1 MGVPPATLRGALEP
15 WCAVGATGALRVED
29 PPGGAIFIVDGRLSY
44 AECGLVTGVDK
55 LLTASGRV
63 PADVWRAAVASGRAT
78 GRIGDTLVADGYI
91 SRNELALSA
100 LSALMDAAF
109 FLFDAAVT
117 AQFEPDAVNP
127 LGTFCELEFAEVCAE
142 VDRRRRLLADVWPDP
157 AIDTAAVVP
166 ARRLRGH
173 QVSLTAAQWEIVANA
188 DRRRSPTDLARLLGR
203 ETFVMLLEAR
213 RLARSGLIEPGRPG
227 GSAVAESVAA
237 VRARTAAAMVRATS
251 DHRSPTYP
259 SEGGQSTDGQS
270 ADGRSADPPSP
281 DRRSVDRA
289 SAGLPPV
296 DRASA
301 GAPPV
306 DRASVDRASGDRQP
320 GDRQPGDRRVPDQRV
335 DSRSAG
341 PARGSAAVPAGAVPA
356 TSGVGLSSVTLPVRT
371 PADDPDETR
380 GLDVPLPRRRT
391 GGTGGTGEPR
401 RWPADPAVERPVE
414 ECSESTLMRIQ
425 RALRAL
431 R

>member
-1 MGVPPATLRGALEP
+1 VGASVPSTLRGALEP

-44 AECGLVTGVDK
+44 AECGLVSGVDK

-63 PADVWRAAVASGRAT
+63 PADVWRAAVAAGRAT
-78 GRIGDTLVADGYI
+78 GRIGDTLISDGHI
-91 SRNELALSA
+91 SRHELALSA

-127 LGTFCELEFAEVCAE
+127 LGAFCELEFAAVCTE
-142 VDRRRRLLADVWPDP
+142 VDRRRRLLDDVWPDP

-166 ARRLRGH
+166 ARRIRGH

-237 VRARTAAAMVRATS
+237 VRARTAAAMVRAS
-251 DHRSPTYP
+251 DQRASDQRSAAL
-259 SEGGQSTDGQS
+259 GS
-270 ADGRSADPPSP
+270 ADQRVRD
-281 DRRSVDRA
+281 
-289 SAGLPPV
+289 L
-296 DRASA
+296 
-301 GAPPV
+301 
-306 DRASVDRASGDRQP
+306 
-320 GDRQPGDRRVPDQRV
+320 RVPDQRPADQRV
-335 DSRSAG
+335 PEQRAEPRSGA
-341 PARGSAAVPAGAVPA
+341 PARGSATVPAAA
-356 TSGVGLSSVTLPVRT
+356 AAASVTPLI
-371 PADDPDETR
+371 PAVQAQAADEQGR
-380 GLDVPLPRRRT
+380 RDQPGPVPLPRRRA
-391 GGTGGTGEPR
+391 GEPR
-401 RWPADPAVERPVE
+401 HWPANPADDGRVVE
-414 ECSESTLMRIQ
+414 ECSESTLVRIH

>member
-1 MGVPPATLRGALEP
+1 VGASVPSTLRGVLEP

-29 PPGGAIFIVDGRLSY
+29 PPGGAIYIVDGRLSY
-44 AECGLVTGVDK
+44 AECGQVSGVDK
-55 LLTASGRV
+55 LLTASGRL
-63 PADVWRAAVASGRAT
+63 PADVWRAAVAAGRST
-78 GRIGDTLVADGYI
+78 GRIGDTLIADGHI

-100 LSALMDAAF
+100 LSGLMDAAF

-127 LGTFCELEFAEVCAE
+127 LGTFCQLEFAAVCVE

-188 DRRRSPTDLARLLGR
+188 DRRRTPADLARLLGR

-237 VRARTAAAMVRATS
+237 VRARTAAAMVR
-251 DHRSPTYP
+251 
-259 SEGGQSTDGQS
+259 
-270 ADGRSADPPSP
+270 SP
-281 DRRSVDRA
+281 DQRADRALDQRVPEQRVDRA
-289 SAGLPPV
+289 L
-296 DRASA
+296 
-301 GAPPV
+301 
-306 DRASVDRASGDRQP
+306 
-320 GDRQPGDRRVPDQRV
+320 DQRV
-335 DSRSAG
+335 PEQRGEAVLAP
-341 PARGSAAVPAGAVPA
+341 PARGSAVVSAAAA
-356 TSGVGLSSVTLPVRT
+356 SGVPPMTVPLAP
-371 PADDPDETR
+371 PAADD
-380 GLDVPLPRRRT
+380 LDRREPVASVPLPRRRAA
-391 GGTGGTGEPR
+391 EPR
-401 RWPADPAVERPVE
+401 RWPANPIDDGRVVE
-414 ECSESTLMRIQ
+414 ECSDSTLMRIQ

>member
-1 MGVPPATLRGALEP
+1 MGASVPSTLRGALEP
-15 WCAVGATGALRVED
+15 WCAIGATGALRVED

-44 AECGLVTGVDK
+44 AECGLVSGVDK

-78 GRIGDTLVADGYI
+78 GRIGDTLIADGHI
-91 SRNELALSA
+91 SRNVLALSA

-127 LGTFCELEFAEVCAE
+127 LGAFCELEFAAVCTE
-142 VDRRRRLLADVWPDP
+142 VDRRRRLLDEVWPDP

-188 DRRRSPTDLARLLGR
+188 DRRRSPADLARLLGR

-213 RLARSGLIEPGRPG
+213 RLVRSGLIEPGRPG

-237 VRARTAAAMVRATS
+237 VRARTAAAMVRAS
-251 DHRSPTYP
+251 DQRTQDRLAQEKQLQEKHVHDKPAQHQR
-259 SEGGQSTDGQS
+259 
-270 ADGRSADPPSP
+270 GRDL
-281 DRRSVDRA
+281 RSVDRT
-289 SAGLPPV
+289 G
-296 DRASA
+296 DHRAA
-301 GAPPV
+301 E
-306 DRASVDRASGDRQP
+306 Q
-320 GDRQPGDRRVPDQRV
+320 RVPEQRV
-335 DSRSAG
+335 EVRPVA
-341 PARGSAAVPAGAVPA
+341 PVRGSAVVPAAAAAPVTA
-356 TSGVGLSSVTLPVRT
+356 LTLPVQALA
-371 PADDPDETR
+371 ADEQGRRDQTGP
-380 GLDVPLPRRRT
+380 VPLPRRRA
-391 GGTGGTGEPR
+391 GEPR
-401 RWPADPAVERPVE
+401 RWPANPADEGRVVE

-425 RALRAL
+425 RALKAL

>member
-1 MGVPPATLRGALEP
+1 MGASRPPSTLRGALEP

-29 PPGGAIFIVDGRLSY
+29 PPGGAIYIVDGRLSY
-44 AECGLVTGVDK
+44 AECGLVSGVDK

-78 GRIGDTLVADGYI
+78 GRIGDTLIADGHV

-109 FLFDAAVT
+109 FLLDAAVG
-117 AQFEPDAVNP
+117 AQFEPEAVNP
-127 LGTFCELEFAEVCAE
+127 LGAFCELEFAAVCAE
-142 VDRRRRLLADVWPDP
+142 VDRRRRLLDDVWPDP

-188 DRRRSPTDLARLLGR
+188 DRRRSPADLARLLGR

-213 RLARSGLIEPGRPG
+213 RLVRSGLIEPGRPG

-237 VRARTAAAMVRATS
+237 VRARTAAAMVRAGS
-251 DHRSPTYP
+251 DHP
-259 SEGGQSTDGQS
+259 
-270 ADGRSADPPSP
+270 
-281 DRRSVDRA
+281 SVDRQ
-289 SAGLPPV
+289 
-296 DRASA
+296 
-301 GAPPV
+301 
-306 DRASVDRASGDRQP
+306 SGETGEDSGRDGQVA
-320 GDRQPGDRRVPDQRV
+320 DRRLPERPVPDQRV
-335 DSRSAG
+335 PTAMVETR
-341 PARGSAAVPAGAVPA
+341 PARGSAAVPSVAPVVPVAAAAGVTSMTVPA
-356 TSGVGLSSVTLPVRT
+356 QPHVASLGDKAANAAVE
-371 PADDPDETR
+371 PARRDQAGP
-380 GLDVPLPRRRT
+380 VPLPRRRA
-391 GGTGGTGEPR
+391 GEPR
-401 RWPADPAVERPVE
+401 RWPAVPPADDGRAVE
-414 ECSESTLMRIQ
+414 ECSESTLVRIQ

>member
-1 MGVPPATLRGALEP
+1 
-15 WCAVGATGALRVED
+15 VED

-44 AECGLVTGVDK
+44 AECGLVSGVDK

-63 PADVWRAAVASGRAT
+63 PADVWRAAVAAGRAT
-78 GRIGDTLVADGYI
+78 GRIGDTLIADGHI

-109 FLFDAAVT
+109 FLFDAAVG
-117 AQFEPDAVNP
+117 AQFEPEAVNP
-127 LGTFCELEFAEVCAE
+127 LGAFCKLEFAAVCAE

-237 VRARTAAAMVRATS
+237 VRARTAAAMVRAS
-251 DHRSPTYP
+251 PDRQSVDRRSV
-259 SEGGQSTDGQS
+259 ERQGLDRGFVDGQS
-270 ADGRSADPPSP
+270 ADR
-281 DRRSVDRA
+281 
-289 SAGLPPV
+289 
-296 DRASA
+296 
-301 GAPPV
+301 GA
-306 DRASVDRASGDRQP
+306 GDRGP
-320 GDRQPGDRRVPDQRV
+320 GDRQFPDQLVPDQRV
-335 DSRSAG
+335 PPQQVDARSAV
-341 PARGSAAVPAGAVPA
+341 PARGSAAVPAPAVSAAVPA
-356 TSGVGLSSVTLPVRT
+356 GVGLPSVTLPVRA
-371 PADDPDETR
+371 PAEETDDAHALQVP
-380 GLDVPLPRRRT
+380 LQVPLPRRRA
-391 GGTGGTGEPR
+391 GEPR
-401 RWPADPAVERPVE
+401 RWPAPRADDGRAGE

-425 RALRAL
+425 RALRAM

>member
-1 MGVPPATLRGALEP
+1 MGASVPSTLRGALEP
-15 WCAVGATGALRVED
+15 WCAIGATGALRVED

-44 AECGLVTGVDK
+44 AECALVSGVDK

-63 PADVWRAAVASGRAT
+63 PADVWRAAVASGRST
-78 GRIGDTLVADGYI
+78 GRIGDTLIADGHI

-127 LGTFCELEFAEVCAE
+127 LGAFCELEFAAVCAE
-142 VDRRRRLLADVWPDP
+142 VDRRRRLLDDVWPDP

-188 DRRRSPTDLARLLGR
+188 DRRRSPADLARLLGR

-237 VRARTAAAMVRATS
+237 VRARTAAAMVRAS
-251 DHRSPTYP
+251 DQRASDRAAAHDQRTPDQRSQDQRTPD
-259 SEGGQSTDGQS
+259 QRAQDQRAQDQS
-270 ADGRSADPPSP
+270 AP
-281 DRRSVDRA
+281 DQQ
-289 SAGLPPV
+289 GIPE
-296 DRASA
+296 
-301 GAPPV
+301 
-306 DRASVDRASGDRQP
+306 
-320 GDRQPGDRRVPDQRV
+320 RRVPERRPREQRV
-335 DSRSAG
+335 PEQRIEARAAA
-341 PARGSAAVPAGAVPA
+341 PARGSAVVAAAAAVGVPSINVPVPAHA
-356 TSGVGLSSVTLPVRT
+356 
-371 PADDPDETR
+371 ADEPGRRDQAGP
-380 GLDVPLPRRRT
+380 VPLPRRRAA
-391 GGTGGTGEPR
+391 EPR
-401 RWPADPAVERPVE
+401 RWPANPVDDGRVVE
-414 ECSESTLMRIQ
+414 ECSDSTLMRIQ

>member
-1 MGVPPATLRGALEP
+1 MAASVPSTLRGALEP

-29 PPGGAIFIVDGRLSY
+29 PPGGAIYIVDGRLTY
-44 AECGLVTGVDK
+44 AECGLVSGVDK

-78 GRIGDTLVADGYI
+78 GRIGDTLIADGHI
-91 SRNELALSA
+91 GRNGLALSA

-117 AQFEPDAVNP
+117 ARFEPDVVNP
-127 LGTFCELEFAEVCAE
+127 LGAFCELEFAAVCAE
-142 VDRRRRLLADVWPDP
+142 VDRRRQQLDDIWPDP

-166 ARRLRGH
+166 ARRMRGH

-188 DRRRSPTDLARLLGR
+188 DRRRSPADLARLLGR

-237 VRARTAAAMVRATS
+237 VRARTAAATVRAA
-251 DHRSPTYP
+251 DPRSPDRQTHDRQHRDRP
-259 SEGGQSTDGQS
+259 VQDHGARDPR
-270 ADGRSADPPSP
+270 AADPPGAERRVPEQRVEARSP
-281 DRRSVDRA
+281 APARA
-289 SAGLPPV
+289 SAV
-296 DRASA
+296 VSA
-301 GAPPV
+301 VVPGAE
-306 DRASVDRASGDRQP
+306 
-320 GDRQPGDRRVPDQRV
+320 
-335 DSRSAG
+335 
-341 PARGSAAVPAGAVPA
+341 PAAEPAAVPAAVPTA
-356 TSGVGLSSVTLPVRT
+356 PAPIAAPVAAPVAPVVVPTSVPALTLPV
-371 PADDPDETR
+371 PAQAAGEQGRRDQP
-380 GLDVPLPRRRT
+380 GPVPLPRRRAA
-391 GGTGGTGEPR
+391 GPR
-401 RWPADPAVERPVE
+401 RWPANPADDGRVVE
-414 ECSESTLMRIQ
+414 ECSESTLVRIQ